1 MTRYGKYYDCNT
13 HPAILCICLIQEVI
27 ILNVLVQ
34 NLPSITFCWKKSTA
48 HIPCSSNSFNVKS
61 FFDNGIKQK
70 LSKHWSSVHH
80 LFSIYLHFYHT
91 MCIVLIL
98 IKQVIATKVVPVNTI
113 WTVEIYLHSLL
124 TSALEWGERS
134 ALWPGWSILA
144 HPDLWLSKHEHW
156 SGQFG

>member
-34 NLPSITFCWKKSTA
+34 NLPSITFCWKQSTA

-70 LSKHWSSVHH
+70 LSKH
-80 LFSIYLHFYHT
+80 LHFYHT

-98 IKQVIATKVVPVNTI
+98 IKQVIIATKVVPVNT

-124 TSALEWGERS
+124 TSALECGERS